1 MGKYKYGY
9 HIDDKKRYEDIE
21 RKYSTGKWYD
31 HPIVCLWGELGD
43 DFKPIH
49 DFHIEPMEERRNI
62 SKFWDIFN
70 GNFGH
75 EYRPMKRFR

>member
-1 MGKYKYGY
+1 MTKYGKRC
-9 HIDDKKRYEDIE
+9 HINIRDKYEG
-21 RKYSTGKWYD
+21 RGKWYD

-49 DFHIEPMEERRNI
+49 DFHIEPHEERRNI

-70 GNFGH
+70 ETFGH
-75 EYRPMKRFR
+75 EYKPMKRFR